1 MFLTEEEPISI
12 SLQIMNSFRCLEFSS
27 AEIPDEMSVYVI
39 PKAPVTLVRWCTM
52 CLLAPAEKL
61 SSELLLDRTSV
72 YSRTGTDYIE
82 LWIRIWY
89 YFHGT

>member
-1 MFLTEEEPISI
+1 MRGQS
-12 SLQIMNSFRCLEFSS
+12 
-27 AEIPDEMSVYVI
+27 
-39 PKAPVTLVRWCTM
+39 PVTLVRYGTL

-61 SSELLLDRTSV
+61 SSELVLDTSSV